1 VPVFSYRALAA
12 GGRTVTG
19 EIPAESDRHARAL
32 LRESGYRPIHLAEVS
47 RGRVKN
53 PTLGWTAAFTRQLG
67 TLLRAGFPM
76 DRALTAL
83 ASSTSDD
90 ATRAVLTSVDEQV
103 RGGATLSR
111 SIGKA
116 WGNSSGQDGT
126 PKRGSGASGAGD
138 GAEELVAMVEAG
150 EASGDLAEVLLGYA
164 DLLDRRIAFRR
175 RLRGALFYP
184 LIVAGLSLLVV
195 AFLFLYV
202 VPTITRLFEGSS
214 MPLPFP
220 TRVLFLVSD
229 ILSVGFLPAV
239 LVAIPAIWLF
249 RRFARTTRGRRR
261 IEEILHSLPGWG
273 RILEKASFARWA
285 RGFAALIKHGVE
297 ILTALEIAGRTSLS
311 ARIQAATVAARPRV
325 AEGVPLAKAL
335 SETGIFPALAIEA
348 VMIGESSGTLPQVL
362 GDMAIAWEGEVESA
376 AERFADLLEPLV
388 LVVMGVVVG
397 GIVLAVLLPIFEFNA
412 GVR

>member
-1 VPVFSYRALAA
+1 MPVYFYRALAA

-32 LRESGYRPIHLAEVS
+32 LRESGYRPIQLDEVA
-47 RGRVKN
+47 RGRVRT
-53 PTLGWTAAFTRQLG
+53 PTLGWTAVFTRQLG
-67 TLLRAGFPM
+67 TLIRTGFPM
-76 DRALTAL
+76 DRALSAL
-83 ASSTSDD
+83 ASATADD
-90 ATRAVLTSVDEQV
+90 ATRAILTTVNEQV
-103 RGGATLSR
+103 RGGSTLSR
-111 SIGKA
+111 SIAKA
-116 WGNSSGQDGT
+116 WGIGT
-126 PKRGSGASGAGD
+126 GTSAGGAD
-138 GAEELVAMVEAG
+138 ELVAMVEAG
-150 EASGDLAEVLLGYA
+150 EASGDLAQVLLGYA

-214 MPLPFP
+214 MPLPLP
-220 TRVLFLVSD
+220 TRILFFVSD
-229 ILSVGFLPAV
+229 AASVGFLPTA
-239 LVAIPAIWLF
+239 LVAIPALWFF
-249 RRFARTTRGRRR
+249 RRYARTARGRQRL
-261 IEEILHSLPGWG
+261 EELLHAVPGWG

-285 RGFAALIKHGVE
+285 RGLAALLQHGVE
-297 ILTALEIAGRTSLS
+297 ILAALEIAGRTSLS
-311 ARIQAATVAARPRV
+311 ARIQAATSAARPRV

-348 VMIGESSGTLPQVL
+348 VLIGEGSGTLPQVL
-362 GDMAIAWEGEVESA
+362 GDMAIAWEGEVEAA